1 MSLAFRSSRVC
12 PQCLVRLRSSPARI
26 SLSGRSIS
34 TYSSSGDTWGAREM
48 GKRAWGRK
56 GVKEMSTSS
65 SALGPKVSAAAQT
78 VKRTVDMSQFP
89 PERIRNL
96 SIIAHIDH
104 GKSTLADRLL
114 QMTGTVPPESSPQ
127 FLDKLKVEKE
137 RGITVKAQTVSIIY
151 THTNGHKYLINLID
165 TPGHVDFSYEVSRSL
180 GACEGALLL
189 VDCSQGIQAQ
199 TLSVFHHAL
208 EADLSMLAVINKVD
222 LPHAYPDETS
232 EEIASSLGL
241 EKDRHLR
248 ISAKSGLGV
257 DTVLS
262 SIIEGLPSPSPY
274 EGGEDGKLRGLI
286 FDTFYDQFRGV
297 VSLVR
302 IFSGSLKKGDKV
314 RFLQADRKYEILE
327 VGLNNP
333 DEVPVDQLTDGQVG
347 YIVCNMKDSGEAF
360 IGDTICWADRIVEP
374 LPGFQPM
381 KAMVYAG
388 VFPMDSGDFPKL
400 EESIERLTLND
411 RSVSV
416 QRESSAAL
424 SQGFRLGFLGTLHMD
439 VFRQRLEDEYSS
451 EVIVTAP
458 TVPYKVVYTNGTE
471 QYISN
476 PVEFPEPGDPKAR
489 VAHVEEPMINATI
502 FVPNEYIGSMMD
514 LCARYRGIQ
523 LEYRILE
530 NSERAVLRYSLPLSE
545 IVTEFF
551 SELKSQSSGFASFDY
566 EEAGHEQSLLVKMN
580 ILINGKPVDALSMIV
595 HKYAAQSIG
604 KAWVKKLK
612 EVVPRQQFELS
623 IQAAIGAKVIAR
635 ENVSAFRKDVT
646 AGLYGGHYD
655 RKLKHLNKQKE
666 GKKKL
671 KKLAGNIEIPQ
682 SAYYKVLSSRPRGFA
697 TSARSTLGLGLGMA
711 GSPQPPLSM
720 SGWGF
725 ERSHTSAQAFSS
737 SSQSD
742 PKEAAE
748 PFQSTDP
755 ILPHISHLSGPS
767 STSPKASEPKPEINP
782 IIQHTLSPVDRSSSL
797 SHLLR
802 LASLSTT
809 SPSSSTLLLQAYTDL
824 YMASPHTQLFT
835 VGEVSEVLKAL
846 RMLQVREGAD
856 KERGEEQM
864 EALVEEIKDLVGGRK
879 GLRGL
884 ELLVLSSKTMQHR
897 QVREKDVFE
906 VEKTLKSLFP
916 RAPDLRDELA
926 RRRFKAGVNYAM
938 YLLALS
944 QKEARFEDWWD
955 MLEKE
960 GLKPDGYTWLARMIL
975 AERMGR
981 GAELSEIM
989 GHALQSSNMAK
1000 EDHSVL
1006 VNYALAGFG
1015 RMGRWDLVVDVY
1027 RALRPA
1033 TEEEDLVTIESATS
1047 PSSPDFRANIQL
1059 PDSGITLGHRSYSP
1073 LLAALSAHGN
1083 LPGSLTILKHIFEDD
1098 RSPSVADYNA
1108 LFRGFA
1114 QYGEIPSSVTG
1125 AGPAGIMLGVSFN
1138 GSLLKSGDVKGSFEE
1153 RMSGIWERGAMFGG
1167 VEDQPRQEEL
1177 VVEGWSLET
1186 LEGIFESFMTLHPS
1200 MPPTPPS
1207 LEYGRLLKA
1216 ARETPSYANAPGR
1229 KAVWTIMR
1237 AFARVTGG
1245 DDEALRRV
1253 WERLEGK
1260 FGEQGSEGWRGWR
1273 EDGRLKWLKKNL
1285 YEQS

>member
-1 MSLAFRSSRVC
+1 
-12 PQCLVRLRSSPARI
+12 
-26 SLSGRSIS
+26 
-34 TYSSSGDTWGAREM
+34 
-48 GKRAWGRK
+48 
-56 GVKEMSTSS
+56 
-65 SALGPKVSAAAQT
+65 
-78 VKRTVDMSQFP
+78 MSQFP

-137 RGITVKAQTVSIIY
+137 RGITVKAQTVSIIH
-151 THTNGHKYLINLID
+151 THTDGHKYLINLID

-257 DTVLS
+257 DTVLG

-333 DEVPVDQLTDGQVG
+333 DEVPVERLTDGQVG

-360 IGDTICWADRIVEP
+360 IGDTICWADKVVDP

-458 TVPYKVVYTNGTE
+458 TVPYKVVFTNGTE
-471 QYISN
+471 QFISN

-530 NSERAVLRYSLPLSE
+530 NSERAVLRYTLPLSE

-566 EEAGHEQSLLVKMN
+566 EEAGYEQSPLVKMN

-595 HKYAAQSIG
+595 HKYAAQAIG

-682 SAYYKVLSSRPRGFA
+682 SAYYKVLSWS
-697 TSARSTLGLGLGMA
+697 
-711 GSPQPPLSM
+711 
-720 SGWGF
+720 
-725 ERSHTSAQAFSS
+725 
-737 SSQSD
+737 
-742 PKEAAE
+742 
-748 PFQSTDP
+748 
-755 ILPHISHLSGPS
+755 
-767 STSPKASEPKPEINP
+767 
-782 IIQHTLSPVDRSSSL
+782 
-797 SHLLR
+797 
-802 LASLSTT
+802 
-809 SPSSSTLLLQAYTDL
+809 
-824 YMASPHTQLFT
+824 
-835 VGEVSEVLKAL
+835 VGV
-846 RMLQVREGAD
+846 
-856 KERGEEQM
+856 
-864 EALVEEIKDLVGGRK
+864 
-879 GLRGL
+879 
-884 ELLVLSSKTMQHR
+884 
-897 QVREKDVFE
+897 
-906 VEKTLKSLFP
+906 
-916 RAPDLRDELA
+916 
-926 RRRFKAGVNYAM
+926 
-938 YLLALS
+938 
-944 QKEARFEDWWD
+944 
-955 MLEKE
+955 
-960 GLKPDGYTWLARMIL
+960 
-975 AERMGR
+975 
-981 GAELSEIM
+981 
-989 GHALQSSNMAK
+989 
-1000 EDHSVL
+1000 
-1006 VNYALAGFG
+1006 
-1015 RMGRWDLVVDVY
+1015 
-1027 RALRPA
+1027 
-1033 TEEEDLVTIESATS
+1033 
-1047 PSSPDFRANIQL
+1047 
-1059 PDSGITLGHRSYSP
+1059 
-1073 LLAALSAHGN
+1073 
-1083 LPGSLTILKHIFEDD
+1083 
-1098 RSPSVADYNA
+1098 
-1108 LFRGFA
+1108 
-1114 QYGEIPSSVTG
+1114 
-1125 AGPAGIMLGVSFN
+1125 
-1138 GSLLKSGDVKGSFEE
+1138 
-1153 RMSGIWERGAMFGG
+1153 
-1167 VEDQPRQEEL
+1167 
-1177 VVEGWSLET
+1177 
-1186 LEGIFESFMTLHPS
+1186 
-1200 MPPTPPS
+1200 
-1207 LEYGRLLKA
+1207 
-1216 ARETPSYANAPGR
+1216 
-1229 KAVWTIMR
+1229 
-1237 AFARVTGG
+1237 
-1245 DDEALRRV
+1245 
-1253 WERLEGK
+1253 
-1260 FGEQGSEGWRGWR
+1260 
-1273 EDGRLKWLKKNL
+1273 
-1285 YEQS
+1285 